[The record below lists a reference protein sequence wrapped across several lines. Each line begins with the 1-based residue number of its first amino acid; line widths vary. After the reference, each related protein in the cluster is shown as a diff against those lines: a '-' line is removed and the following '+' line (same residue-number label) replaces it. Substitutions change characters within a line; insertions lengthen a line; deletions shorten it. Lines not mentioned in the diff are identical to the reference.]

1 MGLRLFALKKKK
13 IDIVHFYLQYLCLQ
27 LFTCDRCESRL
38 IYIDPITNFGNF
50 VILLFGGRTD
60 YCRKVVGYE

>member
-27 LFTCDRCESRL
+27 LFTRDRCESRI
-38 IYIDPITNFGNF
+38 IYIDPITNMVFCQ
-50 VILLFGGRTD
+50 D
-60 YCRKVVGYE
+60 DE